1 MSEEQILEK
10 LKAIIEEQLGTEVD
24 QINMKSSLSD
34 DLQADSLDKVVMLMA
49 AEKEFGIKFSDE
61 VSMGFETI
69 SDIVKYIKENV

>member
-10 LKAIIEEQLGTEVD
+10 LKALIEEQLGTEVD
-24 QINMKSSLSD
+24 QINMNSSLSD

-61 VSMGFETI
+61 VSMRFETI